1 MKSFIRILALVIIL
15 NAGALISPQKVFAQE
30 TSVNF
35 QLFYDQLSPD
45 GMWVDYQNYGYVWI
59 PNVDR
64 EFSPYSTDGHW
75 ILTDEG
81 WTWVSDYSWGWAPFH
96 YGRWDYDNSY
106 GWLWIPGDEWG
117 PAWVSWRRSSGYYGW
132 APMGPGVSV
141 ELSLGGG
148 YRVPNER
155 WTFVSDR
162 DINRS
167 DIDHHYIERSQNV
180 TIINSSTI
188 INNTYVDNSR
198 HSKYVAGP
206 AREDVQKVTGTMIKP
221 VSIRENNKPGQ
232 TVSNDQLQIYRP
244 RVQANNNDH
253 KPVPTKLVT
262 LKEVK
267 PISERTAGNQPRNEN
282 LKTNGKEQ
290 ASPVPSNTSAGKTM
304 TGEQPRIVNPVDK
317 NKSIEHSPQ
326 PQIVKPTDDLGTNRQ
341 PLAVHPN
348 NKKMTIQKPQNP
360 IAKLSDNQ
368 GKKQQQPRTI
378 DPQIKNKIAHQQSK
392 PKIAH
397 QLNGRGPAPKKSPPP
412 QNTHKD
418 QGSPSQKIE

>member
-1 MKSFIRILALVIIL
+1 MGKTMKSFIKILALVIIL
-15 NAGALISPQKVFAQE
+15 NAGALISPQKIFAQE

-96 YGRWDYDNSY
+96 YGRWDYDNAY

-132 APMGPGVSV
+132 APMGPGISV

-167 DIDHHYIERSQNV
+167 DIDRHYIERSKNV
-180 TIINSSTI
+180 TIINNSTV
-188 INNTYVDNSR
+188 INNTYMDNSR
-198 HSKYVAGP
+198 HAKYVAGP
-206 AREDVQKVTGTMIKP
+206 DREDVQKITGTVIKP

-232 TVSNDQLQIYRP
+232 TVSSDQLQIYRP
-244 RVQANNNDH
+244 KVQASNNGH
-253 KPVPTKLVT
+253 KPVPAKLVS

-267 PISERTAGNQPRNEN
+267 PISERSPANQQRNENPPANSKNQSAQQPSAKLSGNQP
-282 LKTNGKEQ
+282 
-290 ASPVPSNTSAGKTM
+290 AG
-304 TGEQPRIVNPVDK
+304 N
-317 NKSIEHSPQ
+317 H
-326 PQIVKPTDDLGTNRQ
+326 L
-341 PLAVHPN
+341 LAVKQNAH
-348 NKKMTIQKPQNP
+348 NKTVKDPVKP
-360 IAKLSDNQ
+360 IAKLSDNRE
-368 GKKQQQPRTI
+368 KKQQPRITN
-378 DPQIKNKIAHQQSK
+378 PQAKNKIAHQQPK

-397 QLNGRGPAPKKSPPP
+397 QLNGRGPAPKKASPP
-412 QNTHKD
+412 QNPHKD
-418 QGSPSQKIE
+418 QGSPSPKIE